1 MFGYFKR
8 NKVYKASILGTEH
21 IIAVKPGKTLLSS
34 ALAKGISWP
43 HKCKVGS
50 CGTCK
55 CMIISG
61 KIKPNIDFGYV
72 LAGDDIEKGYVL
84 ACQSELRS
92 DIEVEITLLNKIKK
106 EKK

>member
-1 MFGYFKR
+1 
-8 NKVYKASILGTEH
+8 
-21 IIAVKPGKTLLSS
+21 
-34 ALAKGISWP
+34 
-43 HKCKVGS
+43 
-50 CGTCK
+50 
-55 CMIISG
+55 MIISG